1 MKGKSRRALFLF
13 RFYNFYL
20 TVMVILQEHVSVPIN
35 SDHEDAKTSTVWMST
50 SLKNLQHFQS
60 SLLDITVLKFRFQDS
75 LYCFAK
81 MC

>member
-1 MKGKSRRALFLF
+1 
-13 RFYNFYL
+13 
-20 TVMVILQEHVSVPIN
+20 MVILQEHVSVPIN
-35 SDHEDAKTSTVWMST
+35 SDREDAKTSTVWMST